1 MKTWGW
7 ERGRAVPAG
16 APFFGGGQCG
26 RRGLLN
32 VPVGQRTPPRWRPR
46 SRPVVRAAQRCF
58 SLSERRLH
66 LEQVEG
72 DRGFCISAPRLT
84 GRCRLAYTVF
94 FSNSNALPVFGN
106 WGMSCKMRKAF
117 VPARLM
123 GVPAKQAK
131 LWIFSN
137 CKIL

>member
-1 MKTWGW
+1 MSLWASGPHPGGALVPGPWWG
-7 ERGRAVPAG
+7 P
-16 APFFGGGQCG
+16 
-26 RRGLLN
+26 L
-32 VPVGQRTPPRWRPR
+32 
-46 SRPVVRAAQRCF
+46 SAA

-117 VPARLM
+117 VPARPWGSQQNRLSS
-123 GVPAKQAK
+123 GFSQTAKY
-131 LWIFSN
+131 SD
-137 CKIL
+137 